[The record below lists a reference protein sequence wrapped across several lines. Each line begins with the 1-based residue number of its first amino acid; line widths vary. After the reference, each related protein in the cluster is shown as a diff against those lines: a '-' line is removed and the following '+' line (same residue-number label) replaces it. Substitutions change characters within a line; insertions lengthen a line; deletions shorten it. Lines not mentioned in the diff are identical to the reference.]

1 MFVNVKEVEDIT
13 GREVSRED
21 ILRAQHVIE
30 AFVGRNET
38 EVSGAD
44 DFALMA
50 KAVAYQAV
58 YMQNNYDKVYE
69 QAAVKQIGQLDAQ
82 MTLDTD
88 MASPYIAPMAVLT
101 LRNLTWRRSRSVR
114 TGPIFPTGPRV
125 SRWDTR

>member
-1 MFVNVKEVEDIT
+1 MFVNVKGVQDIT

-21 ILRAQHVIE
+21 IQAAQHIIE

-58 YMQNNYDKVYE
+58 YMQNNYDKVFE
-69 QAAVKQIGQLDAQ
+69 QIAVRSTGQLDAQ
-82 MTLDTD
+82 MTLDTA
-88 MASPYIAPMAVLT
+88 MSAPFISPLAVLT

-114 TGPIFPTGPRV
+114 TGPIFPAGPRV
-125 SRWDTR
+125 SRWERR